1 MGGWVAKFKGMN
13 RTFLGLYNNE
23 LHHLR
28 EVAGEFAREFPKI
41 AGRLALDRDAK
52 EECPDPFVE
61 RLLEGFAYLAARV
74 QLKLDAEFPRFTQ
87 SLLETVYPHYL
98 CPTPSMAI
106 VRMEADPQSPGS
118 PEGFLV
124 ARGSVLRGTSSS
136 SDTACEFRTAHDV
149 RIWPLRVTDG
159 KYFTR
164 NMAELG
170 LPNSLRGKAAIR
182 IRLATNGGAKLKT
195 LDLDRLPIFL
205 RGLSETPSSIYE
217 QIFARATH
225 VVVRTSKANGNVS
238 HVLPASTIKRQG
250 ISETE
255 ALLPFAP
262 RGFEGYRLVH
272 EYFAMPERFMFF
284 EFTEL
289 AAAIKKCDCEEVDL
303 IILLRDA
310 EPRLENVV
318 DAQSFELFSTPI
330 INLFPKRLDPIS
342 LGDKSSEY
350 HAVADKTRPLD
361 FEIYQIQQVVGQGA
375 SADSQQ
381 IFRPFYM
388 ARDVDLESAAYF
400 NAHRVPRVISA
411 REKQF
416 GATSSYTGG
425 EVYISLVD
433 GAAAPYRSD
442 LAQMN
447 VTALCSNRHLPL
459 QLITRQGKTD
469 FRLDLFAPVS
479 SIRCV
484 AGPTD
489 PLPAHPDGEIAWR
502 MISHMSLNY
511 LSLLN
516 ADGDAGPTGLKEMLK
531 LYCEASDLRSQ
542 KQIDGITAAYCKPI
556 IRRVEAPGPL
566 TFGRGLE
573 VVVEFDEPAFEGSGV
588 FILGSVLEQF
598 FSRYVSLNSFTE
610 TVIRSQQR
618 GEIIR
623 WPTHPGK
630 RPII

>member
-1 MGGWVAKFKGMN
+1 MN

-41 AGRLALDRDAK
+41 AGRLALDKDAK

-98 CPTPSMAI
+98 CPTPSMAV
-106 VRMEADPQSPGS
+106 VRMDPDPQSAGT

-124 ARGSVLRGTSSS
+124 ARGSVLRGTSSA
-136 SDTACEFRTAHDV
+136 SDTSCEFRSAHDV
-149 RIWPLRVTDG
+149 RIWPLSIADG
-159 KYFTR
+159 KYLTR
-164 NMAELG
+164 SMAELG
-170 LPNSLRGKAAIR
+170 LPDSLRGKAAIR
-182 IRLATNGGAKLKT
+182 IRLQANAGVKLKT
-195 LDLDRLPIFL
+195 LELDRLTVFV
-205 RGLSETPSSIYE
+205 RGLNETPAAIFE
-217 QIFARATH
+217 QIFARASH
-225 VVVRTSKANGNVS
+225 VIVRTSKASGNVC
-238 HVLPASTIKRQG
+238 HVLSAATLKRVG
-250 ISETE
+250 LREEE

-272 EYFAMPERFMFF
+272 EYFAMPERFLFF

-289 AAAIKKCDCEEVDL
+289 REAIRKCDCEQVDL
-303 IILLRDA
+303 IILLKEA

-318 DAQSFELFSTPI
+318 DAESFDLYCTPV

-342 LGDKSSEY
+342 LGDKFSEY

-361 FEIYQIQQVVGQGA
+361 FEIYQIQQVLGQGA
-375 SADSQQ
+375 SAESQQ
-381 IFRPFYM
+381 MFQPFYL

-400 NAHRVPRVISA
+400 NAHRVPRVLSA

-416 GATSSYTGG
+416 GATSSYTGS
-425 EVYISLVD
+425 EIYISLVD
-433 GAAAPYRSD
+433 GQAAPYRAE
-442 LAQMN
+442 LVQLN
-447 VTALCSNRHLPL
+447 VTALCSNRHLPI

-479 SIRCV
+479 AIRCV

-489 PLPAHPDGEIAWR
+489 PQPAHPDGEVAWR

-516 ADGDAGPTGLKEMLK
+516 AEGDAGPAGLREMLK
-531 LYCEASDLRSQ
+531 LYSDVGDIRSH
-542 KQIDGITAAYCKPI
+542 KQIDGIVAAHCRPI

-573 VVVEFDEPAFEGSGV
+573 IIVEFDEHGFEGTGI

-598 FSRYVSLNSFTE
+598 FARYVSLNSFTE

-618 GEIIR
+618 GDIIR
-623 WPTHPGK
+623 WPAHPGK

>member
-1 MGGWVAKFKGMN
+1 MN

-41 AGRLALDRDAK
+41 AGRLALDKDAK

-98 CPTPSMAI
+98 CPTPSMAV
-106 VRMEADPQSPGS
+106 VRMEPDSQSAGA
-118 PEGFLV
+118 PEGFSV
-124 ARGSVLRGTSSS
+124 PRGSVLRATSSA
-136 SDTACEFRTAHDV
+136 SDTSCEFRSAHDV
-149 RIWPLRVTDG
+149 RIWPLRVAEG
-159 KYFTR
+159 KYLTR
-164 NMAELG
+164 SMAELG
-170 LPNSLRGKAAIR
+170 LPDSLRGKAAIR
-182 IRLATNGGAKLKT
+182 IRLQANPGVKLKT
-195 LDLDRLPIFL
+195 LELDRLPVFV
-205 RGLSETPSSIYE
+205 RGLNETPCAIYE
-217 QIFARATH
+217 QIFARASQ
-225 VVVRTSKANGNVS
+225 VIVRTTKANGNLC
-238 HVLPASTIKRQG
+238 HVLPATTLKRVG
-250 ISETE
+250 LREDE
-255 ALLPFAP
+255 GLLPFAP
-262 RGFEGYRLVH
+262 RGFEGYRLIH
-272 EYFAMPERFMFF
+272 EYFAMPERFLFF

-289 AAAIKKCDCEEVDL
+289 REAIAKCDCEQVDL
-303 IILLRDA
+303 IILLKEA

-318 DAQSFELFSTPI
+318 DTESFDLFCTPV
-330 INLFPKRLDPIS
+330 INLFPKRIDPIS
-342 LGDKSSEY
+342 LGEKFSEY

-361 FEIYQIQQVVGQGA
+361 FEIYQVQKVVGQGA

-381 IFRPFYM
+381 LFQPFYL

-400 NAHRVPRVISA
+400 NAHRVPRVLSA

-416 GATSSYTGG
+416 GAMSSYTGS
-425 EVYISLVD
+425 EIYLSLVD
-433 GAAAPYRSD
+433 GQSAPYRAD
-442 LAQMN
+442 LAQLN
-447 VTALCSNRHLPL
+447 VTALCSNRHLPI
-459 QLITRQGKTD
+459 QLVTKQGKTD

-479 SIRCV
+479 AIRCV

-489 PLPAHPDGEIAWR
+489 PHPAHPDGEIAWR
-502 MISHMSLNY
+502 VISHMSLNY

-516 ADGDAGPTGLKEMLK
+516 AEGDAGPAGLREILK
-531 LYCEASDLRSQ
+531 LYCDMSDARSQ
-542 KQIDGITAAYCKPI
+542 KQVDGIMAVFCKPI
-556 IRRVEAPGPL
+556 IRRVETPGPL

-573 VVVEFDEPAFEGSGV
+573 VVVEFDEHGFEGTGI

-618 GEIIR
+618 GDIIR
-623 WPTHPGK
+623 WPAHPGK

>member
-1 MGGWVAKFKGMN
+1 MN

-28 EVAGEFAREFPKI
+28 EAAGEFAREFPKI
-41 AGRLALDRDAK
+41 AGRLALDKDAK

-98 CPTPSMAI
+98 CPTPSMAV
-106 VRMEADPQSPGS
+106 VRMEPDPQSPGT

-124 ARGSVLRGTSSS
+124 ARGNVLRGTSSS

-159 KYFTR
+159 KYLTR
-164 NMAELG
+164 SMAELG
-170 LPNSLRGKAAIR
+170 LPDSLRGKAAIR
-182 IRLATNGGAKLKT
+182 IRLQTNGGVKLKT
-195 LDLDRLPIFL
+195 LELDRLPVFV
-205 RGLSETPSSIYE
+205 RGLNETPAAVFE
-217 QIFARATH
+217 QIFARGTH
-225 VVVRTSKANGNVS
+225 VIIRTAKAHGNIC
-238 HVLPASTIKRQG
+238 HVLPATTLKRLG
-250 ISETE
+250 IREDE

-289 AAAIKKCDCEEVDL
+289 QEAIKKCDCDQVDL
-303 IILLRDA
+303 IILLKDA

-318 DAQSFELFSTPI
+318 DAQSFDLFCTPI
-330 INLFPKRLDPIS
+330 VNLFPKRLDPIS
-342 LGDKSSEY
+342 LGDKFSEY

-361 FEIYQIQQVVGQGA
+361 FEIYQIQKVVAQGA
-375 SADSQQ
+375 SAESQQ
-381 IFRPFYM
+381 IFQPFYL
-388 ARDVDLESAAYF
+388 ARDIDLESAAYF
-400 NAHRVPRVISA
+400 NAHRVPRVLSA

-416 GATSSYTGG
+416 GATSSYAGS

-433 GAAAPYRSD
+433 GEAAPYRAD

-447 VTALCSNRHLPL
+447 VTALCSNRHLPI

-489 PLPAHPDGEIAWR
+489 PQPAHPDGEVAWR
-502 MISHMSLNY
+502 IISHMSLNY

-516 ADGDAGPTGLKEMLK
+516 ADGDAGPSGLREMLK
-531 LYCEASDLRSQ
+531 LYCDAGDLRSQ
-542 KQIDGITAAYCKPI
+542 KQIDGILAAYCKPI

-573 VVVEFDEPAFEGSGV
+573 VVVEFDEHGFEGTGI

-598 FSRYVSLNSFTE
+598 FSRYVTLNSFTE
-610 TVIRSQQR
+610 TVIRSQTR
-618 GEIIR
+618 GEVIR
-623 WPTHPGK
+623 WPAHPGK

>member
-1 MGGWVAKFKGMN
+1 MN

-41 AGRLALDRDAK
+41 AGRLALDKDAK

-98 CPTPSMAI
+98 CPTPSMA
-106 VRMEADPQSPGS
+106 VVQMEPDLQSAGT
-118 PEGFLV
+118 PEGF
-124 ARGSVLRGTSSS
+124 AIPRGSVLRGTSSA
-136 SDTACEFRTAHDV
+136 SDTSCEFRSAHDV
-149 RIWPLRVTDG
+149 RIWPLRVAEG
-159 KYFTR
+159 KYLTR
-164 NMAELG
+164 SMAELG
-170 LPNSLRGKAAIR
+170 LPDSLRGKAAIR
-182 IRLATNGGAKLKT
+182 IRLQTNAGVKLKT
-195 LDLDRLPIFL
+195 LELDRLPVFV
-205 RGLSETPSSIYE
+205 RGLNETPCAIFE
-217 QIFARATH
+217 QIFARASH
-225 VVVRTSKANGNVS
+225 VIVRTTKANGNVCQ
-238 HVLPASTIKRQG
+238 VMPATTLKRVG
-250 ISETE
+250 LREDE
-255 ALLPFAP
+255 ALLPSAP

-272 EYFAMPERFMFF
+272 EYFAMPERFLFF

-289 AAAIKKCDCEEVDL
+289 QQAIRKCDCEQVDL
-303 IILLRDA
+303 IILLKEA

-318 DAQSFELFSTPI
+318 DAESFDLFCTPV

-342 LGDKSSEY
+342 LGERFSEY

-361 FEIYQIQQVVGQGA
+361 FEIYQIQKVVGQGA
-375 SADSQQ
+375 SAESQQ
-381 IFRPFYM
+381 MFQPFYL
-388 ARDVDLESAAYF
+388 ARDVDMESAAYF
-400 NAHRVPRVISA
+400 NAHRVPRVLSA

-416 GATSSYTGG
+416 GAMSSYTGS
-425 EVYISLVD
+425 EIYLSLVD
-433 GAAAPYRSD
+433 GRSAPYHAE
-442 LAQMN
+442 LAQLN
-447 VTALCSNRHLPL
+447 VTALCSNRHLPI
-459 QLITRQGKTD
+459 QLVTRQGKSD

-479 SIRCV
+479 AIRCV

-489 PLPAHPDGEIAWR
+489 PRPAHPDGEIAWR
-502 MISHMSLNY
+502 VISHMSLNY

-516 ADGDAGPTGLKEMLK
+516 AEGDAGPAGLREILK
-531 LYCEASDLRSQ
+531 LYCDMTDARSQ
-542 KQIDGITAAYCKPI
+542 KQVDGILAVFCKPI
-556 IRRVEAPGPL
+556 IRRVESPGPL

-573 VVVEFDEPAFEGSGV
+573 VTVEFDEHGFEGTGI

-618 GEIIR
+618 GDIVR
-623 WPTHPGK
+623 WPAHPGK

>member
-1 MGGWVAKFKGMN
+1 MN

-28 EVAGEFAREFPKI
+28 EAAGEFAREFPKI
-41 AGRLALDRDAK
+41 AGRLALDKDAK

-98 CPTPSMAI
+98 CPTPSMAV
-106 VRMEADPQSPGS
+106 VRMEPDPQSAGT

-124 ARGSVLRGTSSS
+124 VRNSVLRGTSSS

-149 RIWPLRVTDG
+149 HVWPMRVTDG
-159 KYFTR
+159 KYLTR
-164 NMAELG
+164 SMSELA
-170 LPNSLRGKAAIR
+170 LPDSLRGKAAIR
-182 IRLATNGGAKLKT
+182 IRLQTNGGVKLKT
-195 LDLDRLPIFL
+195 LELDRLPIFV
-205 RGLSETPSSIYE
+205 RGLNETPAAVFE
-217 QIFARATH
+217 QIFSRATH
-225 VVVRTSKANGNVS
+225 VIIRTAKGQGNVC
-238 HVLPASTIKRQG
+238 HVMPATTLKRLG
-250 ISETE
+250 IREEE

-289 AAAIKKCDCEEVDL
+289 NDALRKCDCEQVDL
-303 IILLRDA
+303 IILLKEA

-318 DAQSFELFSTPI
+318 DAESFDLFCTPI
-330 INLFPKRLDPIS
+330 VNLFPKRLDPIS
-342 LGDKSSEY
+342 LGDKFSEY
-350 HAVADKTRPLD
+350 HAIADKTRPLD
-361 FEIYQIQQVVGQGA
+361 FEIYQIQKVVGQGA
-375 SADSQQ
+375 SAEAQQ
-381 IFRPFYM
+381 IFQPFYL
-388 ARDVDLESAAYF
+388 ARDIDLESAAYF
-400 NAHRVPRVISA
+400 NMHRVPRVLSA

-416 GATSSYTGG
+416 GATSSYTGS

-433 GAAAPYRSD
+433 GEAAPYRTD
-442 LAQMN
+442 LAQIN
-447 VTALCSNRHLPL
+447 VTALCSNRHLPI
-459 QLITRQGKTD
+459 QLVTRQGKTD
-469 FRLDLFAPVS
+469 FQLDLFAPVS

-489 PLPAHPDGEIAWR
+489 PQPAHPDGEIAWR
-502 MISHMSLNY
+502 IISHMSLNY

-516 ADGDAGPTGLKEMLK
+516 AGDDAGPAGLREMLK
-531 LYCEASDLRSQ
+531 LYCDAGDVRSQ
-542 KQIDGITAAYCKPI
+542 KQIDGIVAAYCKPI
-556 IRRVEAPGPL
+556 IRRVESPGPL

-573 VVVEFDEPAFEGSGV
+573 VVVEFDEHGFEGTGI

-610 TVIRSQQR
+610 TVIRSQTR

-623 WPTHPGK
+623 WPAHPGK

>member
-1 MGGWVAKFKGMN
+1 MN

-23 LHHLR
+23 LHHIR
-28 EVAGEFAREFPKI
+28 EAAGEFAREFPKI
-41 AGRLALDRDAK
+41 AGRLALDKDAK

-61 RLLEGFAYLAARV
+61 RLIEGFAYLAARV

-98 CPTPSMAI
+98 CPTPSMAV
-106 VRMEADPQSPGS
+106 VRMEPDPQSAGT

-124 ARGSVLRGTSSS
+124 ARGSVLRGRSSS

-159 KYFTR
+159 KYLTR
-164 NMAELG
+164 NMAGLG
-170 LPNSLRGKAAIR
+170 LPESLRGKAAIR
-182 IRLATNGGAKLKT
+182 IRLQTNGGVKLKA
-195 LDLDRLPIFL
+195 LELDRLPVFV
-205 RGLSETPSSIYE
+205 RGLNETPAAIFE
-217 QIFARATH
+217 QIFARASH
-225 VVVRTSKANGNVS
+225 VIVRTAKSEGNVC
-238 HVLPASTIKRQG
+238 HVMPATTLRRLG
-250 ISETE
+250 LREDE

-262 RGFEGYRLVH
+262 RGFEGYRLIH

-284 EFTEL
+284 EFTGL
-289 AAAIKKCDCEEVDL
+289 AEAIGKCDCEQVDL
-303 IILLRDA
+303 IILLKEA

-318 DAQSFELFSTPI
+318 DKESFDLFCTPI

-342 LGDKSSEY
+342 LGDKFSEY

-375 SADSQQ
+375 SAESQQ
-381 IFRPFYM
+381 VFQPFYL
-388 ARDVDLESAAYF
+388 ARDIDLESAAYF
-400 NAHRVPRVISA
+400 NAHRVPRVLSA

-416 GATSSYTGG
+416 GATSSYTGS

-433 GAAAPYRSD
+433 GEAAPYRPD

-447 VTALCSNRHLPL
+447 VTALCSNRHLPI
-459 QLITRQGKTD
+459 QLITRQDRTD
-469 FRLDLFAPVS
+469 FKLDLFAPVV
-479 SIRCV
+479 SIRCLT
-484 AGPTD
+484 APTD
-489 PLPAHPDGEIAWR
+489 PRPAHPDGEIAWR
-502 MISHMSLNY
+502 IISHMSLNY

-516 ADGDAGPTGLKEMLK
+516 AENDAGPAGLREMLR
-531 LYCEASDLRSQ
+531 LYSEVTDIRSR
-542 KQIDGITAAYCKPI
+542 KQIDGIAAAYCRPI
-556 IRRVEAPGPL
+556 IRRIEAPGPL

-573 VVVEFDEPAFEGSGV
+573 VIVEFDELGFEGTGI

-610 TVIRSQQR
+610 TVIRSLSR
-618 GEIIR
+618 GDIIR
-623 WPTHPGK
+623 WPAHPGK

>member
-1 MGGWVAKFKGMN
+1 MN
-13 RTFLGLYNNE
+13 RTFLALYNNE

-41 AGRLALDRDAK
+41 AGRLALDKDAK
-52 EECPDPFVE
+52 EECADPFVE

-98 CPTPSMAI
+98 CPTPSMAV
-106 VRMEADPQSPGS
+106 VRMEADPQSAGT
-118 PEGFLV
+118 PEGFPV
-124 ARGSVLRGTSSS
+124 PRGSALRGTSSA
-136 SDTACEFRTAHDV
+136 SDTSCEFRTAHDV
-149 RIWPLRVTDG
+149 HIWPLRVAEG
-159 KYFTR
+159 KYLTR
-164 NMAELG
+164 NMAELA
-170 LPNSLRGKAAIR
+170 LPDSLRGKAAIR
-182 IRLATNGGAKLKT
+182 IRLQTNVGVKLNT
-195 LDLDRLPIFL
+195 LELDRLPIFV
-205 RGLSETPSSIYE
+205 RGLNETPSAIFE
-217 QIFARATH
+217 QIFARASH
-225 VVVRTSKANGNVS
+225 VIVRTTKANGNVC
-238 HVLPASTIKRQG
+238 HVMPATTLKRVG
-250 ISETE
+250 LREDE

-262 RGFEGYRLVH
+262 RGFEGYRLVQ
-272 EYFAMPERFMFF
+272 EYFAMPERFLFF

-289 AAAIKKCDCEEVDL
+289 REAIAKCDCEQVDL
-303 IILLRDA
+303 IILLKES

-318 DAQSFELFSTPI
+318 DAESFDLFCTPV

-342 LGDKSSEY
+342 LGERFSEY

-361 FEIYQIQQVVGQGA
+361 FEIYQIQKVVGQGA
-375 SADSQQ
+375 SAESQQ
-381 IFRPFYM
+381 MFQPFYL

-400 NAHRVPRVISA
+400 NAHRVPRVLSA

-416 GATSSYTGG
+416 GATSSYTGS
-425 EVYISLVD
+425 ELYISLVD
-433 GAAAPYRSD
+433 GQNAPYRAE
-442 LAQMN
+442 LAQIN
-447 VTALCSNRHLPL
+447 ATALCSNRHLPI
-459 QLITRQGKTD
+459 QLVTRQGKTD

-489 PLPAHPDGEIAWR
+489 PRPAHPDGEIAWR
-502 MISHMSLNY
+502 VISHMSLNY

-516 ADGDAGPTGLKEMLK
+516 QDGDAGPSGLREMLK
-531 LYCEASDLRSQ
+531 LYCDVHDARSQ
-542 KQIDGITAAYCKPI
+542 KQVDGILAAYCKPI
-556 IRRVEAPGPL
+556 IRRVESPGPL

-573 VVVEFDEPAFEGSGV
+573 VVVEFDEHGFEGTGI

-618 GEIIR
+618 GDIIR

>member
-1 MGGWVAKFKGMN
+1 MN

-124 ARGSVLRGTSSS
+124 ARGSVLRGSSSS

-149 RIWPLRVTDG
+149 RIWPLRVTEG
-159 KYFTR
+159 KYLTR

-217 QIFARATH
+217 QVFSRATH
-225 VVVRTSKANGNVS
+225 VVIRTSKANGNIS

-250 ISETE
+250 INESE
-255 ALLPFAP
+255 ALLPYAP

-289 AAAIKKCDCEEVDL
+289 AAAIKKCDCEEVDV
-303 IILLRDA
+303 IILLREA

-447 VTALCSNRHLPL
+447 VTALCSNRHLPI

-489 PLPAHPDGEIAWR
+489 PQPAHPDGEIAWR

-516 ADGDAGPTGLKEMLK
+516 SDGDAGPTGLKEMLK
-531 LYCEASDLRSQ
+531 LYCDAADLRSQ

-556 IRRVEAPGPL
+556 IRRVDAPGPL

-610 TVIRSQQR
+610 TVVRSQQR

-623 WPTHPGK
+623 WAAHPGK

>member
-1 MGGWVAKFKGMN
+1 MN

-41 AGRLALDRDAK
+41 AGRLALDKDAK

-61 RLLEGFAYLAARV
+61 RLLEGFAYLSARV

-98 CPTPSMAI
+98 CPTPSMAV
-106 VRMEADPQSPGS
+106 VRMDPDSQSPGT
-118 PEGFLV
+118 PEGFSIP
-124 ARGSVLRGTSSS
+124 RGSSLRGASSS
-136 SDTACEFRTAHDV
+136 SDTSCEFRSAHDV
-149 RIWPLRVTDG
+149 RIWPLRVAEG
-159 KYFTR
+159 KYLTR
-164 NMAELG
+164 NMAELA
-170 LPNSLRGKAAIR
+170 LPDSLRGKAAIR
-182 IRLATNGGAKLKT
+182 IRLQTNASVKLKT
-195 LDLDRLPIFL
+195 LDLDRLTVFV
-205 RGLSETPSSIYE
+205 RGLNETPAAIFE
-217 QIFARATH
+217 QIFARASH
-225 VVVRTSKANGNVS
+225 VIVRTAKASGNVC
-238 HVLPASTIKRQG
+238 HVLPATTLKRVG
-250 ISETE
+250 LREDE

-262 RGFEGYRLVH
+262 RGFEGYRLIH
-272 EYFAMPERFMFF
+272 EYFSMPERFLFF

-289 AAAIKKCDCEEVDL
+289 QEAIRKCDCEQVDL
-303 IILLRDA
+303 IILLKEA

-318 DAQSFELFSTPI
+318 DAESFDLFCTPV

-342 LGDKSSEY
+342 LGDKFSEY

-361 FEIYQIQQVVGQGA
+361 FEIYQIQKVMGQGA

-381 IFRPFYM
+381 MFQPFYL
-388 ARDVDLESAAYF
+388 ARDMDLESSAYF
-400 NAHRVPRVISA
+400 NAHRVPRVLSA

-416 GATSSYTGG
+416 GATSSYAGS
-425 EVYISLVD
+425 EVYVSLVD
-433 GAAAPYRSD
+433 AQAAPYRSE
-442 LAQMN
+442 LSQLN
-447 VTALCSNRHLPL
+447 LTALCSNRHLPI

-489 PLPAHPDGEIAWR
+489 PQPAHPDGEIAWR
-502 MISHMSLNY
+502 VISHMSLNY

-516 ADGDAGPTGLKEMLK
+516 ADGDAGPAGLREMLK
-531 LYCEASDLRSQ
+531 LYCGATDIRNQ
-542 KQIDGITAAYCKPI
+542 KQIDGVTAAYCKPI

-573 VVVEFDEPAFEGSGV
+573 VIVEFDEHGFEGTGI

-610 TVIRSQQR
+610 TIIRSKQR
-618 GEIIR
+618 GDIIR
-623 WPTHPGK
+623 WPAHPGK
-630 RPII
+630 RSII